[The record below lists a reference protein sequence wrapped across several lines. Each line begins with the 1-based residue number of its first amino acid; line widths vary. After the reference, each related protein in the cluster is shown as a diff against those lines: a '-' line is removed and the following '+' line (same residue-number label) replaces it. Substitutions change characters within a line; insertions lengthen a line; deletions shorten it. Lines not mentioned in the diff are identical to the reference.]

1 MAKHMGK
8 RIYRRATEEEQERH
22 TRIREQIQQELPDIK
37 QQAKQHLA
45 DALQAQEIAIQQT
58 MAVLKAERLKQGVS
72 LSEMKERT
80 GIECSTLTRLENQED
95 ANPTIQTLAK
105 YAAAVGKKVLV
116 VFSDAEDV
124 DA

>member
-45 DALQAQEIAIQQT
+45 DALQRGIAIQQT

>member
-8 RIYRRATEEEQERH
+8 RIYREATVEEQERH
-22 TRIREQIQQELPDIK
+22 RRVREQIQQELPDI
-37 QQAKQHLA
+37 QQRAQQHLA
-45 DALQAQEIAIQQT
+45 DAMQRGIAIQQS
-58 MAVLKAERLKQGVS
+58 MAVLKAERMKKGVS

-80 GIECSTLTRLENQED
+80 GIERSTLSRLENQED
-95 ANPTIQTLAK
+95 ANPTIQTLTR

-116 VFSDAEDV
+116 VFADAEDV